1 MVEYSKKNV
10 KLTDTQMQKLKNAA
24 KNKTETTLRVSLKV
38 FDEIDLR
45 HELLLTTRQ
54 IAKLRNAFN
63 NNISTDIKLS
73 EAQIFKIIQSG
84 RFIGSLLSEL
94 ASPLM
99 AVAVPLEKNIFA
111 PLGKTAATSAIDVV
125 IQKKIHCPGR
135 PFSSALRAT
144 TLIISDKEMNDII
157 KIV

>member
-10 KLTDTQMQKLKNAA
+10 KLTDTQLQKLKNAA

-38 FDEIDLR
+38 FDEIDLH

-54 IAKLRNAFN
+54 TAKLRNAFN

-94 ASPLM
+94 ASTLM
-99 AVAVPLEKNIFA
+99 TVAIPLEKIF
-111 PLGKTAATSAIDVV
+111 
-125 IQKKIHCPGR
+125 
-135 PFSSALRAT
+135 
-144 TLIISDKEMNDII
+144 
-157 KIV
+157 

>member
-10 KLTDTQMQKLKNAA
+10 KLTDTQLQKLKNAA

-38 FDEIDLR
+38 FDEIDLH

-54 IAKLRNAFN
+54 TAKLRNAFN

-99 AVAVPLEKNIFA
+99 AVAVPLEKNILA
-111 PLGKTAATSAIDVV
+111 PLGKTAVASAIDAV

-135 PFSSALRAT
+135 PLSSALRAT